1 MIYLFLFECDVD
13 GYVSLLSAAAA
24 AVVIVWW

>member
-24 AVVIVWW
+24 VVIVWW